1 MATCKRRKTLYHAQK
16 NSKAVKG
23 LNVRPETVKFLEE
36 HVGSKPFDIGLSK
49 DFVNLTPKAK
59 ETKEK

>member
-1 MATCKRRKTLYHAQK
+1 MHKK

-36 HVGSKPFDIGLSK
+36 HVGSKPFDIGLSN